1 MILASNITFWRTVL
15 FAVLPIVAISIL
27 SIVVVIA
34 YGQTNNPTQTYVLRR
49 VAIWDLFYRGMVA
62 AFIVGALVQG
72 CIVYVAWRFRE
83 SNTKTHPPQE
93 SRGDGS

>member
-1 MILASNITFWRTVL
+1 MMASNITFWRTVL

-27 SIVVVIA
+27 SIIVAIA
-34 YGQTNNPTQTYVLRR
+34 YGQTNTPTQTYVLRR

-93 SRGDGS
+93 LREDGT

>member
-1 MILASNITFWRTVL
+1 MILASNITFWRTVI
-15 FAVLPIVAISIL
+15 FAVIPIVAISIL

-34 YGQTNNPTQTYVLRR
+34 FGQTNNPTQTYVLRR

-72 CIVYVAWRFRE
+72 SIVYVSWRFRE
-83 SNTKTHPPQE
+83 SNKKTHPPPE
-93 SRGDGS
+93 SPGEGT